1 MTIYFTASTAGRRKK
16 KKQYEKIIEILK
28 KMGHNV
34 ETSFTPNEVWEKR
47 KPRDPQKV
55 YRETKEGI
63 DKADAIIV
71 EMTNPSFG
79 VGYRLNYALAHNKYA
94 LVLYPQGLGVLAK
107 SPLWEGNPSEFLT
120 KKSYSMKN
128 VNEILKN
135 YFDGIGGKTNIKINF
150 IVSPQLD
157 QYLKWVVFHK
167 KTSKSDF
174 IRNLIQEAMSN
185 DIEYQG
191 FIEKTMGI

>member
-1 MTIYFTASTAGRRKK
+1 MTIYFTASTAGHRKK
-16 KKQYEKIIEILK
+16 RKQYEEIIKVFE
-28 KMGHNV
+28 KMGHKV
-34 ETSFTPNEVWEKR
+34 VTSFTPGEVWEKR

-55 YRETKEGI
+55 YKQTKEGI
-63 DKADAIIV
+63 DEADLVIA

-128 VNEILKN
+128 VKEILKN
-135 YFDGIGGKTNIKINF
+135 YFESIGKKTNIKINF
-150 IVSPQLD
+150 IISPQLD
-157 QYLKWVVFHK
+157 QYLKWIVFHK
-167 KTSKSDF
+167 ETSKSDF
-174 IRNLIQEAMSN
+174 IRTLIQEAMGA
-185 DIEYQG
+185 DIKYQR